1 MHFIIHCTDKP
12 GSANLRAINRPAHVD
27 FLKRH
32 RNSIFVAGPTLTQ
45 DGEGMNGSLLIVD
58 FPDRAAVKA
67 FADADPYACVGLF
80 ESVVIKPWKMV
91 FEPNDLPL

>member
-1 MHFIIHCTDKP
+1 MYFIIHCTDKP
-12 GSANLRAINRPAHVD
+12 SSANLRATNRPAHVN

-32 RNSIFVAGPTLTQ
+32 RESIFVAGPTLSQ

-58 FPDRAAVKA
+58 FPDRAGADA
-67 FADADPYACVGLF
+67 FAAADPYASAGLF

-91 FEPNDLPL
+91 FEPKS